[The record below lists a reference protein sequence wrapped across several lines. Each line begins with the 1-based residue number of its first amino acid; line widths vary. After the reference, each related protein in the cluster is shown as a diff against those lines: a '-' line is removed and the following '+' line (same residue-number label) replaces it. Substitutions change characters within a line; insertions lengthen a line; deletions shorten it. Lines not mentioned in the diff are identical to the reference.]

1 MAKRFGVMLDM
12 SRNAVM
18 KPAELKKLADI
29 LHSFGYNMI
38 QLYTEDTYEVEGEPY
53 FGYLR
58 GRYTKEELRDIVSYC
73 EGIGMEIIP
82 CIQTLAHLNQIFH
95 WSDYKAIRDADDI
108 LMVGEERT
116 YELIDHMMS
125 SLRACFTSDIIHVG
139 MDEAHMLGLGKY
151 LEKNGFRNRFDIIY
165 EHLKRVLEIA
175 RKYGFKPLIWSDMF
189 FRLVNE
195 GEYFSTEDLIT
206 DEIVA
211 ACPEGVDLVFWD
223 YYHSDKRIYDAMLD
237 SHKKF
242 KGETWFAGGAWVW
255 SGFAPTNAWSLES
268 MLPAMRSCA
277 EHGVENIFMTM
288 WGDNGKET
296 SFYSALPA
304 LYAIRRFHDGVTDMG
319 TIKKEFN
326 ALTGE
331 SFDAMMALDLPD
343 VLGGISQRDTN
354 PSKHMLY
361 NDPFMGYLDSTAKAY
376 GPAEYASHA
385 KLLHAYAK
393 ESRNYAY
400 IFESEAAL
408 CDLMSLKYDLGVRTR
423 AAYQAGDREALRALC
438 DDYATVEERL
448 EIFYRAFSALW
459 HKENKP
465 FGFDVQ
471 DLRLGGIARRLR
483 SCRERL
489 AAFVAGEIS
498 EIPELAE
505 EILPYNALIP
515 SGNDHTMTDQIAAL
529 NAWRINASVNAV

>member
-18 KPAELKKLADI
+18 KPEEVKRMAAL

-73 EGIGMEIIP
+73 DSIGVEVIP
-82 CIQTLAHLNQIFH
+82 CIQTLAHLNQIYH
-95 WSDYKAIRDADDI
+95 WSEYKKIRDADDI

-116 YELIDHMMS
+116 YELIDNMMR
-125 SLRACFTSDIIHVG
+125 SLRDCFTTDIIHVG

-151 LEKNGFRNRFDIIY
+151 LDKHGFRNRFDIIH
-165 EHLKRVLEIA
+165 EHLERVLEIA
-175 RKYGFKPLIWSDMF
+175 KKYGFRPIMWSDMF

-211 ACPEGVDLVFWD
+211 SCPEGVDLVFWD

-255 SGFAPTNAWSLES
+255 SGFAPTNRWSLES
-268 MLPAMRSCA
+268 MLPAMESCA
-277 EHGVENIFMTM
+277 EHGVENIFITM

-304 LYAIRRFHDGVTDMG
+304 LYAIRKFHDGVTDMDV
-319 TIKKEFN
+319 IKSEFEG
-326 ALTGE
+326 ATGE

-343 VLGGISQRDTN
+343 VIGGISQRDTN

-361 NDPFMGYLDSTAKAY
+361 NDPFCGFMDSTAKA
-376 GPAEYASHA
+376 GAPAEYAAHA
-385 KLLHAYAK
+385 KLLSEYAK
-393 ESRNYAY
+393 NSQYAY

-408 CDLMSLKYDLGVRTR
+408 CDLMAVKYDLGVRTR
-423 AAYQAGDREALRALC
+423 AAYQANDRAALAAVCR
-438 DDYATVEERL
+438 DYAVASERL
-448 EIFYRAFSALW
+448 EVFYRSFSKLW
-459 HKENKP
+459 NKENKP

-471 DLRLGGIARRLR
+471 ELRLGGLSMRLR

-489 AAFVAGEIS
+489 EAYLDGKLE
-498 EIPELAE
+498 EIPELRE
-505 EILPYNALIP
+505 EILPYGALIP
-515 SGNDHTMTDQIAAL
+515 SGNDHTSTNEVAAL
-529 NAWRINASVNAV
+529 NAWRVNASVSAV